1 MFFHVGYTSIYY
13 PCLGPKHGRWCW
25 EDTPHS
31 LLHEVW
37 YWLHTKLLSRHW
49 SHIFSFAL
57 VTHVL
62 RFGVGF
68 PIQHCSLYYN
78 CLNLSI
84 RASPSWPPWPP
95 WSPPLLPLLL
105 PPALFVLFVLTMF
118 GEALPLMSISVT
130 ETGIIL
136 PTLDLDLSSC
146 RCLSA
151 VVGNKCEI
159 TYMNLGFKHLILWLV

>member
-1 MFFHVGYTSIYY
+1 MV
-13 PCLGPKHGRWCW
+13 LGR
-25 EDTPHS
+25 HS
-31 LLHEVW
+31 SQPPAWSLILATHQT
-37 YWLHTKLLSRHW
+37 LHW

-84 RASPSWPPWPP
+84 RASPSWPP